1 MTVSWVTVVWSMI
14 ASACLTLA
22 TMYFLVWFKNRDERP
37 HLLFSLSAASM
48 TAFALCE
55 LWMMRATT
63 PDEHM
68 IALRWAHVP
77 LFSWLLS
84 TTWFVKVYLRAGR
97 AWLAWTILIVRALML
112 TVNFQPGQN
121 LTYRSMLS
129 LEHIEFLGE
138 SVTVGVGVPNPW
150 QLVTQTTVILILVF
164 VADASM
170 TAWRRGDRRKALI
183 VGGSVEFSLV
193 TAFVTAAPVT
203 WGFAKAPYI
212 FSLPYMC
219 LVLVMGYELSRG
231 VLRASQLVA
240 ELSASEAGLREN
252 QARLQASN
260 LQISN
265 LAGRL
270 IASQEAERARIARDL
285 HDDLS
290 QQIAGLSIA
299 LSALKHRLAGLDLQ
313 HGDELSN
320 DVSSLQQRTAGLA
333 SNIRN
338 LSHELHPS
346 VLRHAG
352 LVPALAA
359 YCADLGRQQQITI
372 TFTAEGDF
380 ASVSGDTA
388 LCLYRITQE
397 ALRNVLT
404 HAQATRADV
413 RLRRIH
419 DRADLTIVDDG
430 RGFDIA
436 EASRHGKGLGLISID
451 ERVRLAGGTVSIVTE
466 TNSGTRVH
474 VQIPANVCEPETPR
488 A

>member
-1 MTVSWVTVVWSMI
+1 MAVSWVTVVWSMI

-22 TMYFLVWFKNRDERP
+22 AIYFFVWIRNRSEHA
-37 HLLFSLSAASM
+37 HLMFSINAASL
-48 TAFALCE
+48 AAWAICE
-55 LWMMRATT
+55 LWMMRAAT
-63 PDEHM
+63 PDELM
-68 IALRWAHVP
+68 RALRWAHVP
-77 LFSWLLS
+77 LFSWLVS
-84 TTWFVKVYLRAGR
+84 TMWFVRVYLRAGR
-97 AWLAWTILIVRALML
+97 GWLAWTILIIRVVML
-112 TVNFQPGQN
+112 IFNFEPGKN
-121 LTYRSMLS
+121 LTFQAALPLQR
-129 LEHIEFLGE
+129 IQFLGE
-138 SVTVGVGVPNPW
+138 PVTVPAGVVNPW
-150 QLVTQTTVILILVF
+150 QLVTQATVILILVF
-164 VADASM
+164 VADAGM

-203 WGFAKAPYI
+203 WGVARAPYI

-231 VLRASQLVA
+231 VLRASQLV
-240 ELSASEAGLREN
+240 EQLRASEAGLREN

-270 IASQEAERARIARDL
+270 IASQEVERARIARDL

-299 LSALKHRLAGLDLQ
+299 LSALKHRLAGLDLR
-313 HGDELSN
+313 HGDELSS

-359 YCADLGRQQQITI
+359 YCADLERQQQITI
-372 TFTAEGDF
+372 TFAAEGDF
-380 ASVSGDTA
+380 ASVSAEAA

-436 EASRHGKGLGLISID
+436 EASRHGKGLGLVSID

-474 VQIPANVCEPETPR
+474 VQIPANVREPETPR